1 MPESYFD
8 KLADLGFMVVTR
20 RNNLGTHTMFAV
32 RPGELVK
39 LSELPEWRIVDFT
52 GDEAAKGA
60 RMLYEKLTYT
70 GMYENWDEKMVKLGM
85 YDKLVGFA
93 HRPAD
98 EIFEVGST

>member
-1 MPESYFD
+1 MSYFD

-20 RNNLGTHTMFAV
+20 RNGLGTHTMFAV

-60 RMLYEKLTYT
+60 KMLYEKLTCT
-70 GMYENWDEKMVKLGM
+70 GMYENWDEKMVRISYGM
-85 YDKLVGFA
+85 YSAFIGFA

-98 EIFEVGST
+98 EIFEVSST

>member
-1 MPESYFD
+1 MCYFD

-20 RNNLGTHTMFAV
+20 RNGLGTHTMFAV

-60 RMLYEKLTYT
+60 KMLYEKLTCT
-70 GMYENWDEKMVKLGM
+70 GMYENWDEKMVGLGA
-85 YDKLVGFA
+85 YSELIGFA
-93 HRPAD
+93 YRPAD
-98 EIFEVGST
+98 EIFEVSST